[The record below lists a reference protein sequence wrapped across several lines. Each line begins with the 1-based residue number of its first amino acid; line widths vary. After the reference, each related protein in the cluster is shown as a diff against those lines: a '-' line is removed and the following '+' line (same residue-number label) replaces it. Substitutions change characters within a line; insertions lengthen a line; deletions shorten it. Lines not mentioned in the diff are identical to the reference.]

1 MTSTT
6 LAKASTNANG
16 NITIG
21 HYILGKILFELW
33 IYLGKALGKGT
44 FGLVK
49 QGTHTLT
56 TEKVS
61 TTIKI
66 V

>member
-1 MTSTT
+1 MS
-6 LAKASTNANG
+6 NVINV
-16 NITIG
+16 
-21 HYILGKILFELW
+21 
-33 IYLGKALGKGT
+33 GKALGKGT

-61 TTIKI
+61 DTLKI